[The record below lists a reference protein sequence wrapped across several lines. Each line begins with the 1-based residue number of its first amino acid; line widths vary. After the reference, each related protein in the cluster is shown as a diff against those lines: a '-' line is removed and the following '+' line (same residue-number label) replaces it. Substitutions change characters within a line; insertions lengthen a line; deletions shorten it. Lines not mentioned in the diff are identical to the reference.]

1 MNGTM
6 VADRYTPGRVL
17 LLFGALA
24 FVVAVLSIVD
34 MYLPR
39 PYDGV
44 VLESNLPGEL
54 MVREVVPGSGG
65 DRAGIL
71 PGFEMV
77 GIARSAL
84 RSPGHAAELLNEREI
99 GESVPYLVRTDEN
112 VLAEVQVPL
121 GRRQIGDTSYLYA
134 CILGFSFF
142 F

>member
-1 MNGTM
+1 MNGAVTTERSTS
-6 VADRYTPGRVL
+6 ARL
-17 LLFGALA
+17 LLTFGSLA

-54 MVREVVPGSGG
+54 MVREVVPGSGA
-65 DRAGIL
+65 DRAGIR
-71 PGFEMV
+71 PGFEIV

-121 GRRQIGDTSYLYA
+121 GRRQIG
-134 CILGFSFF
+134 
-142 F
+142 